1 MIKIKMN
8 FSQSKRIIKEYPQAR
23 DYMDWVDDCREAHK
37 VHGFESSADVCH
49 HIATLFTGG
58 NP

>member
-1 MIKIKMN
+1 MN

-37 VHGFESSADVCH
+37 VHGFESSADVCY
-49 HIATLFTGG
+49 HIATLFTDG